1 MSSSLTPPEKSLNS
15 YSISIDNDE
24 KSENDNGAVVMGT
37 NIAMCADK
45 TVLLTPMGDVLV
57 SMAYIMMPNLSGQV
71 LVDSATAEEIMAYGQ
86 FFGLDTSG
94 ITFQGGRE
102 SIGDRYRF
110 RGDRPSILRDGGT
123 QKFAYSVLACTT
135 PGTAGDPTGSFSAI
149 PNNAMYTSPS
159 RSRSTD
165 ALDNSWVDSCC
176 ESIGA
181 SAAMTG
187 LTQGIGPSNAKKS
200 SLTESNKIRNKSS
213 PHTPPQ
219 SSSDWTRVASEF
231 VASLISQ
238 KSFQS
243 SSSQS
248 ASLAPTQ
255 KKAPELIKAID
266 SQSTILTGRTH
277 PCQGGG
283 GLLGG
288 QEDPSDNDAFGSIGQ
303 ENNPITWGE
312 FPQPDPFPVPASHFN
327 NSTPPQTPNRLIRSL
342 LTSVSF
348 EETKEDLYCETS
360 DSDATNDLR
369 NPARVLE
376 ENVKADESGHPEIGL
391 SSFDVV
397 DSTLM
402 ETVPSFDYS
411 HLENDMSQMYSIEC
425 QLAPSV
431 KKSIPVSDSGK
442 KGIHSSVESQVIT
455 STAIHNDPKMQAEVF
470 EDGSHHPKKES
481 PVSND
486 ESSIPYVTEG
496 IPMFLPSLA
505 QVKVTK
511 ISAHPLGAHV
521 LFISDS
527 ALLFS
532 YGSNKYGQLGLGHRK
547 DTEHPEVVIS
557 FLEGGGKALDCA
569 AGAAHSLVVVKT
581 SSERTQRLWNARK
594 VSVRLSE
601 SETDDES
608 ITPRGSSEAD
618 LSFENKTG
626 NLNDDCATRSAFSAV
641 EAMRPS
647 WSNHIKSRSPKSV
660 LTSEMAHNSD
670 SNQCGPISIHQVY
683 GFGQNTYYKLGLL
696 QQPSDTTEDILL
708 PRRVGLNCKIWQD
721 DSNVTSSS
729 VYKNGKDPIVF
740 GIFNIAASLHHSAAL
755 VRRANGAT
763 ECYTWGYAG
772 DGALGH
778 CFKDSRNDNNS
789 FKRKSVRT
797 PAMVER
803 LSQRGGSSRFNSRT
817 EKTRINPTYEQ
828 NPENYIGSDIP
839 KSIAVGNRCTI
850 LLTAQGRCMAFG
862 RSESGVL
869 GLGNKITEAFEP
881 TFLKFKHPYKSE
893 STPILTSVNIGSTH
907 AVAISSEG
915 YVFTWGSNEYGKLGF
930 SPDENATNDRLVWS
944 PRYLPFDHS
953 ESHCRPHSYF
963 FPRKIPKEFSECDN
977 PRQIRSRSASPS
989 RGTLAH
995 QSSRKFFESE
1005 QVNSPTRS
1013 DLYDSSLAND
1023 SKQTVCVCAGL
1034 DATVFVMRSGEV
1046 LSCGRSSGRLGQG
1059 EVLSDVFE
1067 PTPLYGGLHLWH
1079 FH

>member
-110 RGDRPSILRDGGT
+110 RGDRPSILRDGST

-248 ASLAPTQ
+248 ASLVPTQ

-277 PCQGGG
+277 PSQGGG

-312 FPQPDPFPVPASHFN
+312 FPQPDPFPVPANHFN

-369 NPARVLE
+369 NPSRVLE

-527 ALLFS
+527 ALLFA

-708 PRRVGLNCKIWQD
+708 PRRVGLNCEIWQD
-721 DSNVTSSS
+721 ADMASSS
-729 VYKNGKDPIVF
+729 THNDVKDSTAFGVF
-740 GIFNIAASLHHSAAL
+740 NLVASSHHSAAL
-755 VRRANGAT
+755 VRRTNGAT
-763 ECYTWGYAG
+763 ELYTWGYAG

-778 CFKDSRNDNNS
+778 YFNDKNTI
-789 FKRKSVRT
+789 KRISVRNPT
-797 PAMVER
+797 LVER
-803 LSQRGGSSRFNSRT
+803 LSQRGGSSPSST
-817 EKTRINPTYEQ
+817 CAEKSRINPTHEESL
-828 NPENYIGSDIP
+828 ENCIGSDIP

-850 LLTAQGRCMAFG
+850 LLTAQGRCVAFG
-862 RSESGVL
+862 CCDSGVL
-869 GLGNKITEAFEP
+869 GLGGRITESFDP
-881 TFLKFKHPYKSE
+881 TFLKFKHPHKSE
-893 STPILTSVNIGSTH
+893 SIPILTSVNIGSTH

-915 YVFTWGSNEYGKLGF
+915 HVFTWGSNDYGELGF
-930 SPDENATNDRLVWS
+930 NPNENKSSDKTVWS
-944 PRYLPFDHS
+944 PRYLSFDHS
-953 ESHCRPHSYF
+953 EIYCRPHSCF
-963 FPRKIPKEFSECDN
+963 FPRKTFKKPSKGVN
-977 PRQIRSRSASPS
+977 QRNVRSRSASPS
-989 RGTLAH
+989 RGKLTLEAEH
-995 QSSRKFFESE
+995 LRSPPKFNLTDPSI
-1005 QVNSPTRS
+1005 RS
-1013 DLYDSSLAND
+1013 DSMR
-1023 SKQTVCVCAGL
+1023 TVSVCAGL

-1059 EVLSDVFE
+1059 ECLSDVIK